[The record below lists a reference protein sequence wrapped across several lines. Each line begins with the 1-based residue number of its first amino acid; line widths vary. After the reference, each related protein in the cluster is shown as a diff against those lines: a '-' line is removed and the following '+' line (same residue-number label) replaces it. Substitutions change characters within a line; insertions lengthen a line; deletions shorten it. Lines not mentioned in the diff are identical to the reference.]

1 MNSADFPDVDR
12 QAKIYKRVIDAAA
25 GKPVTF
31 RTLDIGGDKN
41 LPYWRTGTEENPA
54 MGWRAIRVALDR
66 PMLMRHQF
74 RALIQAAEGQEL
86 RLMFPMITE
95 VSEFDDARNLLD
107 LELSRARET
116 RAPTAQKTLCGNN
129 A

>member
-1 MNSADFPDVDR
+1 
-12 QAKIYKRVIDAAA
+12 
-25 GKPVTF
+25 
-31 RTLDIGGDKN
+31 
-41 LPYWRTGTEENPA
+41 
-54 MGWRAIRVALDR
+54 MGWRAVRVALDR

-74 RALIQAAEGQEL
+74 RALIRAAEGQEL

-107 LELSRARET
+107 LELSRAERGGAHCPKT
-116 RAPTAQKTLCGNN
+116 RCGNN